1 MTIQN
6 NHFNTRLPAASRPAA
21 EKPAAPLSAA
31 ASSAS
36 SAAGQMPETAAQAP
50 ALPVGLV
57 GNHVNT
63 TA

>member
-21 EKPAAPLSAA
+21 AERPAAPTAA
-31 ASSAS
+31 ATSSAS
-36 SAAGQMPETAAQAP
+36 GQTPETAAQAP
-50 ALPVGLV
+50 ASPVGLV

>member
-1 MTIQN
+1 MTIQHN
-6 NHFNTRLPAASRPAA
+6 QFNSRLPALSRSEAA
-21 EKPAAPLSAA
+21 EKPAAAA
-31 ASSAS
+31 AATSSAS
-36 SAAGQMPETAAQAP
+36 AGSTATQAP